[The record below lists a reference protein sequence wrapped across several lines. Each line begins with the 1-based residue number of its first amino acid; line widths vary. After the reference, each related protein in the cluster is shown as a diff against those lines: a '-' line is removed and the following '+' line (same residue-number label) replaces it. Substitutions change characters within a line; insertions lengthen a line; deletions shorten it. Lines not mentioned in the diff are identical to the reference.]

1 MSIGAVMPSSRT
13 LARAMTRDLPLRD
26 GGCVVEFG
34 PGTGPFTRAIAD
46 RLPSA
51 ADYLGIERDAGFV
64 ALLRA
69 RFPELTIVEGSAEQA
84 LKLHREHGKPG
95 ARVVVC
101 GLPFAS
107 LPPTVQDNV
116 IEAIDGL
123 LADGGEFRTFQYVH
137 AYPLPTAV
145 RFRRRMSAIFGP
157 CDRGRAVWRNMPPA
171 YVLTWRRARGGQ

>member
-13 LARAMTRDLPLRD
+13 LACAMTRDLPLHED
-26 GGCVVEFG
+26 ACVVEFG

-46 RLPSA
+46 LLPSPA
-51 ADYLGIERDAGFV
+51 HYLGIERDPGFV
-64 ALLRA
+64 ALLRE
-69 RFPELTIVEGSAEQA
+69 RFPELTIVQGSAEHA
-84 LKLHREHGKPG
+84 MTLHREHTKP
-95 ARVVVC
+95 RVRAVVC

-107 LPPTVQDNV
+107 LPPSVQDKV

-123 LADGGEFRTFQYVH
+123 LDEGGEFRTFQYVH

-157 CDRGRAVWRNMPPA
+157 CGRSSAVWRNMPPA
-171 YVLTWRRARGGQ
+171 YVLTWRRGG